1 MRTVGSPTEEWI
13 RRGTYGAVLLS
24 AGAWGSGALPQGVRD
39 GVWGAPAPA
48 VTAVAATV
56 AYIGIG
62 LVLWAWWQLGSL
74 LRAGARMSRRQQWRA
89 LACWTLPLLPA
100 PLLFSA
106 DVWSYI
112 AQGTLALHGENV
124 YEASPADLGG
134 PLAANV
140 PEVWRDSSAPYGPL
154 SVLASQ
160 GVMAVVGDNH
170 AVAAAVGHR
179 LVALAGL
186 ALLAWSVQR
195 LTAGTDAGEG
205 GAWWAAPLNPLVL
218 AHVVGGA
225 HNEGLMVGL
234 MMAGLVAF
242 RSGRW
247 ALGTV
252 VLMGAV
258 LVKAPTGVALACAAM
273 VAVAAQQGW
282 WRRLGRALG
291 IVAVAGAALWLIV
304 LLCGQGWGWLRTVST
319 PAEVHTWL
327 SASTNLGIVLEW
339 IADAAGWDAAPG
351 AVTATRT
358 VGTLAGLCA
367 VLILVWRAPR
377 LGAER
382 ATALGLLVIVLCAP
396 AVQPWYLLWGGVPL
410 AVVAWRTL
418 ADTRAKAAVLVLL
431 LMIMPSGRAPTWTY
445 VIAAVLGGLVTL
457 AVQIWTSRRSRR
469 QAVLT

>member
-1 MRTVGSPTEEWI
+1 M
-13 RRGTYGAVLLS
+13 
-24 AGAWGSGALPQGVRD
+24 
-39 GVWGAPAPA
+39 WGAPGPA
-48 VTAVAATV
+48 LTAVGATV
-56 AYIGIG
+56 AYAGIG
-62 LVLWAWWQLGSL
+62 LMLWAWWQLGTL
-74 LRAGARMSRRQQWRA
+74 LRAGAEMSRRQQWRS
-89 LACWTLPLLPA
+89 LACWTLPLVPS

-112 AQGTLALHGENV
+112 AQGTLALRGWNV

-160 GVMAVVGDNH
+160 GVMAVAGENH
-170 AVAAAVGHR
+170 VVAAAVGHR

-195 LTAGTDAGEG
+195 LAARTGVGEG

-225 HNEGLMVGL
+225 HNEGLMIGL
-234 MMAGLVAF
+234 MMAGLVAY

-247 ALGTV
+247 VLGTV
-252 VLMGAV
+252 VLTGAV

-273 VAVAAQQGW
+273 VAVAARPGP
-282 WRRLGRALG
+282 WRRVGRALG
-291 IVAVAGAALWLIV
+291 ITAVAGAALWLIV
-304 LLCGQGWGWLRTVST
+304 LLCGQGWGWLRTAGT

-327 SASTNLGIVLEW
+327 SVSTNLGIVLEW
-339 IADAAGWDAAPG
+339 IAGAADWNAAPG

-358 VGTLAGLCA
+358 VGTLAGVCA
-367 VLILVWRAPR
+367 VLFLVWRAPR

-382 ATALGLLVIVLCAP
+382 ATALSLLAIVLCSP

-418 ADTRAKAAVLVLL
+418 ADTRAKAAVVALL
-431 LMIMPSGRAPTWTY
+431 LMIMPSGRGPTWTY
-445 VIAAVLGGLVTL
+445 VIAAVLGGLVTW
-457 AVQIWTSRRSRR
+457 AVLTWTARRSR
-469 QAVLT
+469 QPAALT